1 MDSEKAERLSR
12 LQMED
17 LGTARRE
24 HISTTDSRKVKKARL
39 EDIEA
44 TRLSNQPGTEAQRLA
59 EQNRQQL
66 TEWKNVFK
74 RIGDTVDVESLDEL
88 LNGQSHRLQLRA
100 ALHGSGSYDSGKSLK
115 TTDDYPKLSEA
126 SLSASTRGSRSRGR
140 GRGIAG
146 TRGRGDVRVVSGR
159 IPSSTSNRAS
169 DSKLGHRAHQASGAC
184 RTSLDPALEI
194 NNSDSNGKGY
204 EKQAQDKPPYQ
215 FGGNRGNGNRSQM
228 PAVVKTRRPM
238 DGLPRL
244 LSPPESFLAEARKL
258 LQRVSEATPAAAQ
271 NESNLHSTPVTASPC
286 ESRTAQP
293 STAQKTPLPNN
304 KAEAGHDEPALMT
317 TLAIAP
323 QENRMP
329 QLSTAQAT
337 SNQITSDMPNQN
349 PESTNGIPTTTNK
362 DQSASES
369 ALNRTSSEVLLDL
382 SSTPPTKD
390 SFLSD
395 NNLIMSPSLQE
406 LEGLEFMQSLT
417 NALGSTSSPIFQRL
431 DCEEPSKNTIFDGKS
446 SAFHQADED
455 GPCDKFQRDIEMLC
469 KLMAST
475 SLSDKHRESL
485 EECKA
490 ELEAKLRNFQRTP
503 PLIPATLESSAE
515 SPIDGGG
522 ALPVSKNRDS
532 PSLLSRLNVTAAPFV
547 PSRLDM
553 SPTPTRARAKSVSFA
568 VHPGHIIGNHLLPG
582 RREPQVAV
590 QPKETHIF
598 GDHVLPGRRQ
608 VSESSS
614 TQIKFSIP
622 RKRTVLPSLKIPGFG
637 GLENPALDSLHPLG
651 DTQQTLLH
659 TGPVNKVVRKPS
671 APEDQLQQSIHA
683 PKENKTPV
691 TRSVGQALGGLQ
703 ASIYAVREESKP
715 IR

>member
-17 LGTARRE
+17 LGSARRE
-24 HISTTDSRKVKKARL
+24 HISTTDSRKVKRARL

-74 RIGDTVDVESLDEL
+74 KIGDTVDVESLDEL

-100 ALHGSGSYDSGKSLK
+100 ALHGSGSYDSGRSLK
-115 TTDDYPKLSEA
+115 TTDGYPQLSEA

-140 GRGIAG
+140 GGGIAG

-169 DSKLGHRAHQASGAC
+169 ASKPGRRVIQASGA
-184 RTSLDPALEI
+184 RKTSLDPALEI
-194 NNSDSNGKGY
+194 NNSDSYGKGY
-204 EKQAQDKPPYQ
+204 EKQAQNKPPYQ
-215 FGGNRGNGNRSQM
+215 FGGNRGNDNRSQM
-228 PAVVKTRRPM
+228 LAVVKTRRPM

-258 LQRVSEATPAAAQ
+258 LQRVSEATSAAAQ
-271 NESNLHSTPVTASPC
+271 NESNLHSTPATVSPC

-293 STAQKTPLPNN
+293 STTQNPPLPNT
-304 KAEAGHDEPALMT
+304 KSEASHDEPSLVT
-317 TLAIAP
+317 IAP
-323 QENRMP
+323 QENRTP
-329 QLSTAQAT
+329 QPSTAQVTA
-337 SNQITSDMPNQN
+337 NQITSDIPNQDS
-349 PESTNGIPTTTNK
+349 ESTNGISTTTSK
-362 DQSASES
+362 DQSVSES
-369 ALNRTSSEVLLDL
+369 VLNRISSEVLLDL
-382 SSTPPTKD
+382 SSTPLTKD
-390 SFLSD
+390 SSVSD

-406 LEGLEFMQSLT
+406 LEGLEFMQRLT
-417 NALGSTSSPIFQRL
+417 NTLGSTSSPIFQRFE
-431 DCEEPSKNTIFDGKS
+431 CEDPSKSTIFDGKS
-446 SAFHQADED
+446 SAINQADED

-490 ELEAKLRNFQRTP
+490 ELEAKLQSFQRIPTLILA
-503 PLIPATLESSAE
+503 PLGPSAE
-515 SPIDGGG
+515 STTDGGG
-522 ALPVSKNRDS
+522 ALSVSKNRDS

-547 PSRLDM
+547 PSRPDM
-553 SPTPTRARAKSVSFA
+553 PPTPTRARAKSVSFA

-582 RREPQVAV
+582 RHEPQAAV

-637 GLENPALDSLHPLG
+637 GLEDPALDSLHPLG

-659 TGPVNKVVRKPS
+659 AGPANKVARKPG

-683 PKENKTPV
+683 PKENKTPA
-691 TRSVGQALGGLQ
+691 TRSGGQALGGLQ
-703 ASIYAVREESKP
+703 ASIHAAREESKP